1 MRPRQLPQT
10 PQDCSTNHIL
20 HVSHGGNLYMSHPS
34 QPTATSIPLAT
45 PSARVYSSLTPNYT
59 PLLHVY
65 SPKLLFHCT
74 KNDASMT
81 RLYCPLAAQPLKQI
95 IRYILR
101 LLPRKLNGYK
111 KYWTNWWRSG
121 KCLCTINKRR
131 GSALHKNWML
141 WLRLLTMW
149 WNGHYASSYATY
161 LNWQTTM
168 AQTSIDHLNTP
179 L

>member
-1 MRPRQLPQT
+1 MRCRECRSSQISIEPLTMIIWPTLSLEEEACSPLMRPRQLPQT

-81 RLYCPLAAQPLKQI
+81 RHYCPLAAQPLKQI

-101 LLPRKLNGYK
+101 LLPQKLNGYK
-111 KYWTNWWRSG
+111 KYWTN
-121 KCLCTINKRR
+121 
-131 GSALHKNWML
+131 
-141 WLRLLTMW
+141 
-149 WNGHYASSYATY
+149 
-161 LNWQTTM
+161 
-168 AQTSIDHLNTP
+168 
-179 L
+179 